1 VALVYTTIPKP
12 GRATPLPRLVVHAA
26 MANTSIV
33 FHGLLIRPLDMSN
46 EYKSTTTD
54 RNIGREKN
62 YSASHSDK
70 QAPCTWGST
79 SNQSKSILLVWG
91 PETNLI

>member
-1 VALVYTTIPKP
+1 VALVYTTIPKL

-70 QAPCTWGST
+70 QADRQAT
-79 SNQSKSILLVWG
+79 KAKAYY
-91 PETNLI
+91 